1 MASFLLEIGTE
12 ELPADFARLALP
24 QLKQQLERDLLGAR
38 LSFDSVQVTSTP
50 RRLAVLVEGLPPQ
63 QEDVHEEHKGPPAQQ
78 AFRDGV
84 ATQAAEGFARR
95 CGVSV
100 EQLEVRQTAKGPFVF
115 AQTQQPGRPSPEVL
129 AECIPGWLW
138 SLQGRRFMRW
148 GQGES
153 RFSRPVRWLVA
164 LFDQEVI
171 PVELADCDPPI
182 QSGRLSRGHRL
193 WPEPVVIPSAA
204 AYGSTLAAADVLVD
218 RSARAAAIRAQLEN
232 TAAQEGAQLDLPQGL
247 FDELVDLVEAPRV
260 LEGAM
265 DSSFLAL
272 PPEVISTVMR
282 AHQRYVPLLKS
293 DAPVDPLAQSAEKA
307 MLPKFLC
314 VSNAL
319 PEAEVIVQRGNER
332 VLRARLAD
340 AAFFLK
346 ADQAVASID
355 RREALDRV
363 TFAEGLGSLRERT
376 ERLEWL
382 TDVLLEALH
391 LPDQVVHASRRA
403 AHLCKHDLV
412 CQMVGEFPE
421 LQGIM
426 GAKYLLAEGESKDVA
441 QAVLEHYLPRG
452 AGDDLPESP
461 AGAVLALAERF
472 ELLLSIFSRG
482 ERPSGSSDP
491 YGLRRAGNGVVQI
504 LWSKNWQLDI
514 ASFLER
520 ATLQWQN
527 LLPHFQLDAMVLTA
541 ELCEFLRQRWMSSL
555 EEEGLNQDIVRSIT
569 SNKGTAQSRLL
580 QDFCDARRRAYLL
593 QDLRDQGKLAPI
605 QSVVQRASRLAEK
618 GDIGRSVMAVDDVV
632 NPELFES
639 KTEADLFATTKA
651 LGPLAESD
659 RYGDLAEGLASS
671 SEILAAFFDGPE
683 SVMVMSDDLERRKN
697 RLNLLGVFTNQASIL
712 ADFTLLDN
720 PTILGNG

>member
-24 QLKQQLERDLLGAR
+24 QLKHQLERDLLGAR
-38 LSFDSVQVTSTP
+38 LSFDAIQVTSTP
-50 RRLAVLVEGLPPQ
+50 RRLAALVAGLPQ
-63 QEDVHEEHKGPPAQQ
+63 RQEDVQEEHKGPPAQQ

-84 ATQAAEGFARR
+84 PTQAAEGFARR
-95 CGVSV
+95 CGLPV
-100 EQLEVRQTAKGPFVF
+100 ERLEVRETAKGPFVF
-115 AQTQQPGRPSPEVL
+115 AQTLQPGRASVEVL

-148 GQGES
+148 GEGES

-171 PVELADCDPPI
+171 PVELAECDPPI

-193 WPEPVVIPSAA
+193 WPEPVVISTAA
-204 AYGSTLAAADVLVD
+204 AYGSTLATADVLVD
-218 RSARAAAIRAQLEN
+218 RSARASAIRAQLEN
-232 TAAQEGAQLDLPQGL
+232 TAAREGAQLDLPQAL

-260 LEGAM
+260 LEGAI
-265 DSSFLAL
+265 DPSFLAL

-282 AHQRYVPLLKS
+282 AHQRYVPLLKPG
-293 DAPVDPLAQSAEKA
+293 AQTDPLAQSAERA
-307 MLPKFLC
+307 LFPRFLC

-319 PEAEVIVQRGNER
+319 PEAEGIVQRGNER

-340 AAFFLK
+340 ATFFLK
-346 ADQAVASID
+346 ADHAVASID

-376 ERLEWL
+376 ERLEWC

-391 LPDQVVHASRRA
+391 LPDEVVHASRRA

-412 CQMVGEFPE
+412 SQMVGEFPE

-441 QAVLEHYLPRG
+441 LAVLEHYLPRG

-504 LWSKNWQLDI
+504 LWSRNWQLDI
-514 ASFLER
+514 ARFFER
-520 ATLQWQN
+520 ASLQWQG
-527 LLPHFQLDAMVLTA
+527 LLPHFQIDAMALTA
-541 ELCEFLRQRWMSSL
+541 ELCELLKQRWMSLL
-555 EEEGLNQDIVRSIT
+555 EDEGLDQDIVRAIASC
-569 SNKGTAQSRLL
+569 KGDAHARLL
-580 QDFCDARRRAYLL
+580 DDFCEARRRAYLL
-593 QDLRDQGKLAPI
+593 QSLRNQGKLAPI

-618 GDIGRSVMAVDDVV
+618 GEIDASVLAADHVV
-632 NPELFES
+632 EPGLFES
-639 KTEADLFATTKA
+639 KSEANFFATIQA
-651 LGPLAESD
+651 LSPLAQSAD

-683 SVMVMSDDLERRKN
+683 SVMVMCDDLARRKN
-697 RLNLLGVFTNQASIL
+697 RLNLLGVFANQASTL

-720 PTILGNG
+720 

>member
-1 MASFLLEIGTE
+1 
-12 ELPADFARLALP
+12 
-24 QLKQQLERDLLGAR
+24 
-38 LSFDSVQVTSTP
+38 
-50 RRLAVLVEGLPPQ
+50 
-63 QEDVHEEHKGPPAQQ
+63 
-78 AFRDGV
+78 
-84 ATQAAEGFARR
+84 
-95 CGVSV
+95 
-100 EQLEVRQTAKGPFVF
+100 
-115 AQTQQPGRPSPEVL
+115 
-129 AECIPGWLW
+129 
-138 SLQGRRFMRW
+138 
-148 GQGES
+148 
-153 RFSRPVRWLVA
+153 VRWLVA

-171 PVELADCDPPI
+171 PVELAECDPPI

-193 WPEPVVIPSAA
+193 KPEPVVISTAA
-204 AYGSTLAAADVLVD
+204 AYGSILAAADVLVD
-218 RSARAAAIRAQLEN
+218 RSARANAIRAQLDN
-232 TAAQEGAQLDLPQGL
+232 IAAREGAQLDLPQGL
-247 FDELVDLVEAPRV
+247 FEELVDLVEAPRV
-260 LEGAM
+260 LEGVM
-265 DSSFLAL
+265 DPSFLSL

-282 AHQRYVPLLKS
+282 AHQRYVPLLKPG
-293 DAPVDPLAQSAEKA
+293 APMDPLAQSAERA
-307 MLPKFLC
+307 LLPRFLC

-319 PEAEVIVQRGNER
+319 PEAEAIVQRGNER

-346 ADQAVASID
+346 SDHAVASID

-376 ERLEWL
+376 ERLEWC
-382 TDVLLEALH
+382 TDVLLEAFA

-412 CQMVGEFPE
+412 SQMVGEFPE

-452 AGDDLPESP
+452 AADDLPESS

-504 LWSKNWQLDI
+504 LWSRNWQLDI

-520 ATLQWQN
+520 ATLQWQR
-527 LLPHFQLDAMVLTA
+527 LLPHFQIDAMALTA
-541 ELCEFLRQRWMSSL
+541 ELCELLRQRWMSLL
-555 EEEGLNQDIVRSIT
+555 EEEGLDQDVVRAIACS
-569 SNKGTAQSRLL
+569 KGAAQARLL
-580 QDFCDARRRAYLL
+580 YDFCEARRRACLL
-593 QDLRDQGKLAPI
+593 QSLRNQGKLAPI

-618 GDIGRSVMAVDDVV
+618 GEIGVSVIAVDHVV
-632 NPELFES
+632 EPDLFES
-639 KTEADLFATTKA
+639 KSEEDLFATIQT
-651 LGPLAESD
+651 LSPLAESAD

-683 SVMVMSDDLERRKN
+683 SVMVMCDDLARRKN
-697 RLNLLGVFTNQASIL
+697 RLNLLCVFTNQASIL
-712 ADFTLLDN
+712 ANFALLDN
-720 PTILGNG
+720 